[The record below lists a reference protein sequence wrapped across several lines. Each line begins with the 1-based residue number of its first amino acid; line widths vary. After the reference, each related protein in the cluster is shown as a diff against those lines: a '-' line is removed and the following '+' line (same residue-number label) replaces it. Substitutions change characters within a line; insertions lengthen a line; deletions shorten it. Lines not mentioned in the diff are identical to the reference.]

1 MGIGLGEE
9 KCLNSNPVLFNFLR
23 KFFFFYTLPVLIF
36 QENTEKKKE
45 LETVQ
50 SFFIAFCFPTIEDLS
65 RIIVGFL

>member
-1 MGIGLGEE
+1 MPQFESGTFQFPS
-9 KCLNSNPVLFNFLR
+9 KVL
-23 KFFFFYTLPVLIF
+23 FFFYTLPVLIF